1 MKIKYSKDHKLLKI
15 AEELSSSEK
24 KTFMKIL
31 CEYSYS
37 PRDPFD
43 DCKEMEESFIKIKSQ
58 MLQVICMF
66 LRSGKNKSQEETTGS
81 LILDLINQVPLS
93 LEIRSDKNFH
103 EEKEKVYKIKFM
115 ELINFYQDQMF
126 ER

>member
-1 MKIKYSKDHKLLKI
+1 
-15 AEELSSSEK
+15 
-24 KTFMKIL
+24 MKIL
-31 CEYSYS
+31 SEYSYS

-43 DCKEMEESFIKIKSQ
+43 DCQEMEESFTKVKSQ

-66 LRSGKNKSQEETTGS
+66 LRSGKNKAQEETTGS

-103 EEKEKVYKIKFM
+103 VEKEKVYKIKFM

-126 ER
+126 EREFQSIS